1 MESKMSNKLISIL
14 LTAICMTTSAYG
26 QTTYPN
32 KPITVIVSVAV
43 ATGGDVAIR
52 MVAQKMSENMGVT
65 IAIENLPGAGGILG
79 GERVAK
85 APPDGYIIGG
95 FTDAAVTTSPL
106 LYPNLPY
113 DPFISFVPVGLL
125 AHITMVM
132 ITSPTLQVKTVK
144 ELIALSHAQGS
155 PLSYASGGSGSP
167 MHLSM
172 EIFKATTQTNILHI
186 PYRSAMSGVTDV
198 MGGRVSV
205 MIMSLA
211 PTLELIH
218 AKKVNA
224 LGVTSSTRS
233 SLLPDLPTV
242 AESGLPGFAFSAWV
256 GLVAPKNTPQHII
269 SKLNSEMVKAM
280 NDPVIKQRLISLGFD
295 PVGSSPEQL
304 ATQMRTGYNKNAKII
319 KSAGIT
325 AD

>member
-1 MESKMSNKLISIL
+1 
-14 LTAICMTTSAYG
+14 MTTSAYG

-52 MVAQKMSENMGVT
+52 MVAQKMSENMGVA

-95 FTDAAVTTSPL
+95 FTDATVTTSPL
-106 LYPNLPY
+106 LYPNLHY

-155 PLSYASGGSGSP
+155 PLSYASAGSGSP

-198 MGGRVSV
+198 MADRVSV

-218 AKKVNA
+218 AKKINA

-242 AESGLPGFAFSAWV
+242 AESGVPGFTYSAWV